1 MLWTNERNGNEVM
14 KIIHCAD
21 LHLDSKMT
29 ANLSKEQAKER
40 KNEILRTFTRM
51 VEYAKKNNVKVILIA
66 GDLFDTRNV
75 SAMVRNTVRD
85 VITQNPEI
93 DFLYLKGNHDNDNFL
108 SKLEEIP
115 ENLYLFGDE
124 WTTYAYGNVRITGL
138 ELNAENSL
146 TAYNSLVLDHD
157 TFNIVTMHGQ
167 LSGYRNK
174 DKTEIISLDDLKNKN
189 IDYLALGH
197 IHGFHMDKMDSRG
210 IYCYPGCLEG
220 RGFDECEQKG
230 FVVLDINM
238 DTLKANVNFVKMGY
252 RTLYTMLVDVTG
264 VSTTQEAALRIDKA
278 LQENQYAS
286 SSLVKVVLYGEVNV
300 ECELDT
306 SFLEEQFADYF
317 YFIKVNDETKLL
329 VNYKDYE
336 GDVSLK
342 GEFVRLVSES
352 DLPEEEKSLVIRA
365 GILALQGEEI
375 NV

>member
-1 MLWTNERNGNEVM
+1 M

-29 ANLSKEQAKER
+29 ANLTKEQAKER

-51 VEYAKKNNVKVILIA
+51 VDYAKKNSVKAILIA

-85 VITQNPEI
+85 VITQNEEI
-93 DFLYLKGNHDNDNFL
+93 DFLYLKGNHDDDNFL
-108 SKLEEIP
+108 SKLEEVP
-115 ENLYLFGDE
+115 ENLYLFSDQ
-124 WTTYAYGNVRITGL
+124 WMTYAYGNVTITGI
-138 ELNAENSL
+138 ELNAENSV

-167 LSGYRNK
+167 LAGYRNK
-174 DKTEIISLDDLKNKN
+174 DKAEIISLDDLKNKN

-197 IHGFHMDKMDSRG
+197 IHGFHMNKMDNRG

-230 FVVLDINM
+230 FVVLDIDM
-238 DTLKANVNFVKMGY
+238 QTLKANVNFVPMGY
-252 RTLYTMLVDVTG
+252 RTLYTLLVDVTG
-264 VSTTQEAALRIDKA
+264 VNTTHEAAIRIDDAIK
-278 LQENQYAS
+278 ENQYAS
-286 SSLVKVVLYGEVNV
+286 SSLVKVVLYGEVDV
-300 ECELDT
+300 ECEMDT
-306 SFLEEQFADYF
+306 DFLQEQFADYF
-317 YFIKVNDETKLL
+317 YYIKVTDETKLK

-336 GDVSLK
+336 GDISLK

-352 DLPEEEKSLVIRA
+352 DLSEEEKSMVIRA

>member
-1 MLWTNERNGNEVM
+1 M

-21 LHLDSKMT
+21 IHLDSKMT

-40 KNEILRTFTRM
+40 KIEILRTFTRM
-51 VEYAKKNNVKVILIA
+51 VDYAKKNSVKAILIA
-66 GDLFDTRNV
+66 GDLFDTRMV

-85 VITQNPEI
+85 VITQSPEI
-93 DFLYLKGNHDNDNFL
+93 DFLYLRGNHDSDNFL

-115 ENLYLFGDE
+115 ENLYLFDDK
-124 WTTYAYGNVRITGL
+124 WTSYAYGNVTISGI
-138 ELNAENSL
+138 ELNGENSR
-146 TAYNSLVLDHD
+146 TIYNSLVLDHD

-167 LSGYRNK
+167 LAGYRNK
-174 DKTEIISLDDLKNKN
+174 DKAEIISLDDLKNKN

-197 IHGFHMDKMDSRG
+197 IHGFHMNKMDNRG

-230 FVVLDINM
+230 FVVLDIDM
-238 DTLKANVNFVKMGY
+238 ETLKANVNFVPMGY

-264 VSTTQEAALRIDKA
+264 VRTTQEAALRMDCAIK
-278 LQENQYAS
+278 ESQYAS
-286 SSLVKVVLYGEVNV
+286 SSLVKVVLYGDVDV
-300 ECELDT
+300 ECEMDT
-306 SFLEEQFADYF
+306 DFLREQFSDHF
-317 YFIKVNDETKLL
+317 YYIRVVDETKLL

-336 GDVSLK
+336 GDISLK

-352 DLPEEEKSLVIRA
+352 DLTEEEKSMVIRA

-375 NV
+375 NL

>member
-1 MLWTNERNGNEVM
+1 M

-51 VEYAKKNNVKVILIA
+51 VDYAKKNNVKAILIA
-66 GDLFDTRNV
+66 GDMFDTRNV
-75 SAMVRNTVRD
+75 SAMARNTVRD

-93 DFLYLKGNHDNDNFL
+93 DFLYLKGNHDSDNFL

-115 ENLYLFGDE
+115 ENLYLFDDK
-124 WTTYAYGNVRITGL
+124 WMTYSYGNIMITGI
-138 ELNAENSL
+138 ELNSENNA

-157 TFNIVTMHGQ
+157 AFNIVMMHGQ

-174 DKTEIISLDDLKNKN
+174 DKSEIISLDDLKNKN

-230 FVVLDINM
+230 FVVLDIDMN
-238 DTLKANVNFVKMGY
+238 TLKANVNFVPMGY

-264 VSTTQEAALRIDKA
+264 VTTTQEAAVRIDKA
-278 LQENQYAS
+278 IVENQYAS
-286 SSLVKVVLYGEVNV
+286 SSLVKVVLYGEVDV

-306 SFLEEQFADYF
+306 SFLQEQFADYF
-317 YFIKVNDETKLL
+317 YFIKVVDETKLR

-336 GDVSLK
+336 GDISLK

-352 DLPEEEKSLVIRA
+352 DLSEEEKSVVIRA
-365 GILALQGEEI
+365 GLLALQGEEI

>member
-1 MLWTNERNGNEVM
+1 M

-29 ANLSKEQAKER
+29 ANLTKEQAKER

-51 VEYAKKNNVKVILIA
+51 VDYAKKNSVKAILIA

-93 DFLYLKGNHDNDNFL
+93 DFLYLKGNHDDDNFL
-108 SKLEEIP
+108 SKLEEVP
-115 ENLYLFGDE
+115 ENLYMFSE
-124 WTTYAYGNVRITGL
+124 QWMTYAYGNITITGI
-138 ELNAENSL
+138 ELNAENSV

-167 LSGYRNK
+167 LAGYRNK
-174 DKTEIISLDDLKNKN
+174 DKAEIISLDDLKNKN

-197 IHGFHMDKMDSRG
+197 IHGFHMNKMDNRG

-230 FVVLDINM
+230 FVVLDIDM
-238 DTLKANVNFVKMGY
+238 QTLKANVNFVPMGY

-264 VSTTQEAALRIDKA
+264 VNTTQEAAVRINNA
-278 LQENQYAS
+278 IQENEYAS
-286 SSLVKVVLYGEVNV
+286 SSLVKVVLYGDVDV
-300 ECELDT
+300 ECEMDT
-306 SFLEEQFADYF
+306 DFLQEQFADYF
-317 YFIKVNDETKLL
+317 YYIKVTDETKLK

-336 GDVSLK
+336 GDISLK

-352 DLPEEEKSLVIRA
+352 DLSEEEKSMVIRA

>member
-1 MLWTNERNGNEVM
+1 M

-29 ANLSKEQAKER
+29 SNLSKEQAKER

-51 VEYAKKNNVKVILIA
+51 VDYAKKNSVKVILIA

-85 VITQNPEI
+85 TIVQNPDI
-93 DFLYLKGNHDNDNFL
+93 DFLYLRGNHDNDNFL
-108 SKLEEIP
+108 SKLDELP
-115 ENLYLFGDE
+115 SNLYLFGEE
-124 WTTYAYGNVRITGL
+124 WMTYEYGKVRITGL
-138 ELNAENSL
+138 ELNPQNSL

-167 LSGYRNK
+167 LAGYRNK
-174 DKTEIISLDDLKNKN
+174 DKAEIISLDDLKNKN

-230 FVVLDINM
+230 FVVLDIDM
-238 DTLKANVNFVKMGY
+238 DTLKTNVNFVPIGY
-252 RTLYTMLVDVTG
+252 RTLYTVLIDVTG
-264 VSTTQEAALRIDKA
+264 VLTTQDAAVRIEQV
-278 LQENQYAS
+278 LQKNQYTS
-286 SSLVKVVLYGEVNV
+286 SSLVKIILYGEVNV

-306 SFLEEQFADYF
+306 SFLEEQFSDYF
-317 YFIKVNDETKLL
+317 YYLKVTDETKLL

-352 DLPEEEKSLVIRA
+352 DLSEEEKSMIIRM

>member
-1 MLWTNERNGNEVM
+1 M

-29 ANLSKEQAKER
+29 SNLSKEQAKER

-51 VEYAKKNNVKVILIA
+51 VDYAKKNNVKVILIA
-66 GDLFDTRNV
+66 GDLFDTRNI
-75 SAMVRNTVRD
+75 SAMVRNTVRE
-85 VITQNPEI
+85 VITQNEDI
-93 DFLYLKGNHDNDNFL
+93 DFLYLRGNHDNDNFL
-108 SKLEEIP
+108 SKMEELP
-115 ENLYLFGDE
+115 QNLYLFGDT
-124 WTTYAYGNVRITGL
+124 WTTYSYGKIRISGL

-146 TAYNSLVLDHD
+146 TVYNSLVLDHD

-167 LSGYRNK
+167 LAGYRSK
-174 DKTEIISLDDLKNKN
+174 DKVEIISLDDLKNKN

-197 IHGFHMDKMDSRG
+197 LHGFHMDKMDSRG

-230 FVVLDINM
+230 FVVLDI
-238 DTLKANVNFVKMGY
+238 DGETLKTNVNFVPMGY
-252 RTLYTMLVDVTG
+252 RTLYTLLVDVTN
-264 VSTTQEAALRIDKA
+264 VKTTQEAAMRIDKA
-278 LQENQYAS
+278 IKDNQYAS

-317 YFIKVNDETKLL
+317 YFLKVKDETTIL

-336 GDVSLK
+336 GDISLK
-342 GEFVRLVSES
+342 GEFVRLVSASE
-352 DLPEEEKSLVIRA
+352 LTEEEKSMVIRA

>member
-1 MLWTNERNGNEVM
+1 M

-29 ANLSKEQAKER
+29 ANLTKEQAKER

-51 VEYAKKNNVKVILIA
+51 VDYAKKNNVKAILIA

-75 SAMVRNTVRD
+75 SAMARNTVRD
-85 VITQNPEI
+85 VIIQSPEI

-108 SKLEEIP
+108 SKLEEMP
-115 ENLYLFGDE
+115 ENLYLFDE
-124 WTTYAYGNVRITGL
+124 KWTTYAYGNITISGL
-138 ELNAENSL
+138 ELNERNSV

-167 LSGYRNK
+167 LAGYRNK
-174 DKTEIISLDDLKNKN
+174 DKAEIISLDDLKNKN

-197 IHGFHMDKMDSRG
+197 IHGFYMNKMDSRG

-220 RGFDECEQKG
+220 RGFDECEPKG
-230 FVVLDINM
+230 FVVLDIDM
-238 DTLKANVNFVKMGY
+238 DTLKANVNFVPMGY
-252 RTLYTMLVDVTG
+252 RTLYTLHVDVTD
-264 VSTTQEAALRIDKA
+264 VKTTQEAAVRINNAIK
-278 LQENQYAS
+278 ESGYAS
-286 SSLVKVVLYGEVNV
+286 SSLVKIVLNGEVDV
-300 ECELDT
+300 ECEMDT
-306 SFLEEQFADYF
+306 DFLQEQFADYF
-317 YFIKVNDETKLL
+317 YYMKVTDETKLK
-329 VNYKDYE
+329 VNYMDYE
-336 GDVSLK
+336 GDISLK

-352 DLPEEEKSLVIRA
+352 DLSEEEKSMVIRA

>member
-1 MLWTNERNGNEVM
+1 M

-29 ANLSKEQAKER
+29 ANLTKEQAKER

-51 VEYAKKNNVKVILIA
+51 VDYAKKNSVKAILIA

-93 DFLYLKGNHDNDNFL
+93 DFLYLKGNHDDDNFL
-108 SKLEEIP
+108 SKLEEVP
-115 ENLYLFGDE
+115 ENLYMFSDQ
-124 WTTYAYGNVRITGL
+124 WMTYAYGNITITGI
-138 ELNAENSL
+138 ELNAENSV

-167 LSGYRNK
+167 LAGYRNK
-174 DKTEIISLDDLKNKN
+174 DKAEIISLDDLKNKN

-197 IHGFHMDKMDSRG
+197 IHGFHMNKMDNRG

-230 FVVLDINM
+230 FVVLDIDM
-238 DTLKANVNFVKMGY
+238 QTLKANVNFVPMGY

-264 VSTTQEAALRIDKA
+264 VNTTQEAAVRINNA
-278 LQENQYAS
+278 IQENKYAS
-286 SSLVKVVLYGEVNV
+286 SSIVKVVLYGDVDV
-300 ECELDT
+300 ECEMDT
-306 SFLEEQFADYF
+306 DFLQEQFADYF
-317 YFIKVNDETKLL
+317 YYIKVTDETKLK

-336 GDVSLK
+336 GDISLK

-352 DLPEEEKSLVIRA
+352 DLSEEEKSMVIRA

>member
-1 MLWTNERNGNEVM
+1 M

-51 VEYAKKNNVKVILIA
+51 VEYAKKNKVKAILIA
-66 GDLFDTRNV
+66 GDMFDTRNV

-85 VITQNPEI
+85 VIIQNPEI
-93 DFLYLKGNHDNDNFL
+93 DFLYLRGNHDNDNFL
-108 SKLEEIP
+108 SKLEKIP
-115 ENLYLFGDE
+115 GNLYLFDDN
-124 WTTYAYGNVRITGL
+124 WTTYAYNNITITGL

-157 TFNIVTMHGQ
+157 AFNIVTMHGQ
-167 LSGYRNK
+167 LAGYRSK
-174 DKTEIISLDDLKNKN
+174 DKVETISLDDLKNKN

-197 IHGFHMDKMDSRG
+197 VHGFHMDKIDSRG

-230 FVVLDINM
+230 FVVLDIDM
-238 DTLKANVNFVKMGY
+238 KTLKANVNFVPMGY
-252 RTLYTMLVDVTG
+252 RTLYTLLVDVTG
-264 VSTTQEAALRIDKA
+264 TTTTQEAAIRIDQAIK
-278 LQENQYAS
+278 ECQYAS
-286 SSLVKVVLYGEVNV
+286 SSLVKVVLYGNVDV

-317 YFIKVNDETKLL
+317 YFIKVKDETKLL

-342 GEFVRLVSES
+342 GEFVRLVSQS
-352 DLPEEEKSLVIRA
+352 DLSEEEKSMVIRA

-375 NV
+375 NL